1 MRRLPIKQGYA
12 GCGVVLYY
20 SGEYMIIN
28 NSYYLFF
35 IADLQGVV
43 YDTLLLEKTSVSVTD
58 TEVKTVKGE
67 IFKRI

>member
-1 MRRLPIKQGYA
+1 MRRLPIKNGYT

-28 NSYYLFF
+28 NSYCLFF
-35 IADLQGVV
+35 IANLRGVV
-43 YDTLLLEKTSVSVTD
+43 YDTLLLDKTSVSVTD
-58 TEVKTVKGE
+58 TEVKTIKGE

>member
-20 SGEYMIIN
+20 SGDYMIIN
-28 NSYYLFF
+28 NSYHLFF
-35 IADLQGVV
+35 VADLRGVI
-43 YDTLLLEKTSVSVTD
+43 YDTLLLDKTSVSVTD
-58 TEVKTVKGE
+58 TEVKTIKGE

>member
-28 NSYYLFF
+28 NIYHLFF
-35 IADLQGVV
+35 VANLHGVV
-43 YDTLLLEKTSVSVTD
+43 YDTLLLENTSVCITD
-58 TEVKTVKGE
+58 TEVKTAKGE
-67 IFKRI
+67 TFKRI

>member
-28 NSYYLFF
+28 NIYHLFF
-35 IADLQGVV
+35 VADLHGVV
-43 YDTLLLEKTSVSVTD
+43 YDTLLLENTSVCITD
-58 TEVKTVKGE
+58 TELKTAKGE
-67 IFKRI
+67 TFKRI

>member
-28 NSYYLFF
+28 NIYHLFF
-35 IADLQGVV
+35 VADLHGVV
-43 YDTLLLEKTSVSVTD
+43 YDTLLLENTSVHITD
-58 TEVKTVKGE
+58 TEVKTIKGE

>member
-12 GCGVVLYY
+12 GCGVALYY

-28 NSYYLFF
+28 NIYHLFF
-35 IADLQGVV
+35 VADLHGVV
-43 YDTLLLEKTSVSVTD
+43 YDTLLLENTSVSITD
-58 TEVKTVKGE
+58 TEVKTAKGE

>member
-20 SGEYMIIN
+20 SGEYMVIN
-28 NSYYLFF
+28 NSYHLFF
-35 IADLQGVV
+35 VADLRGVI
-43 YDTLLLEKTSVSVTD
+43 YDTLLLDKTSVSVTD
-58 TEVKTVKGE
+58 TEVRTIKGE

>member
-28 NSYYLFF
+28 NSYHLFF
-35 IADLQGVV
+35 VANLRGVV
-43 YDTLLLEKTSVSVTD
+43 YDTLLLENTSVSVKD

>member
-28 NSYYLFF
+28 NIYHLFF
-35 IADLQGVV
+35 VADLHGVV
-43 YDTLLLEKTSVSVTD
+43 YDTLLLENTSVYITD
-58 TEVKTVKGE
+58 TEVRTIKGE
-67 IFKRI
+67 VFKKI

>member
-1 MRRLPIKQGYA
+1 MRRLPIKTGYC
-12 GCGVVLYY
+12 GCGVILYL

-35 IADLQGVV
+35 IANMQGVV
-43 YDTLLLEKTSVSVTD
+43 YDTLLLEKTFVSVTD

>member
-1 MRRLPIKQGYA
+1 MRRLPIKTGYA

-28 NSYYLFF
+28 NSYCLFF
-35 IADLQGVV
+35 IANLQGVI
-43 YDTLLLEKTSVSVTD
+43 YDTLLLDKTSVSVTD
-58 TEVKTVKGE
+58 TEVRTIKDE

>member
-28 NSYYLFF
+28 NIYHLFF
-35 IADLQGVV
+35 VADLHGVV
-43 YDTLLLEKTSVSVTD
+43 YDTLLLENTSVSVTD
-58 TEVKTVKGE
+58 TEVKTIKGE